1 MNNFIKFKV
10 VPDLPPALMP
20 LLTIASNL
28 WLTWNPDAIKLFIS
42 LDRDLW
48 EKNLHNPIRMLGE
61 ISQEKLDELAADDG
75 FVNKVQRVHEQLEQY
90 LHNLQSINHAR
101 EVSIAYFSAE
111 YGLSDTLPI
120 YSGGL
125 GILSGDHV
133 KAASDLNL
141 NFRGV
146 GLLYQLGYFQQYL
159 NMDGWQQDFYQVN
172 DFHNMQVQEVKGS
185 DGQAMEIEIDFPG
198 RKVAVKVWQIQVGR
212 VSIYMLD
219 SNLERNSEYDRRLT
233 GQLYGG
239 NPELRLQQEIIL
251 GIGGVKMLEQ
261 LGIGLTVVHMNEGH
275 SAFTPF
281 ERARVLM
288 KNGALNFQEAIEL
301 VRKSSVFTTHTNVPA
316 AHDVFTPELMKTYFT
331 AYVREFNISWHDFMA
346 FGRVN
351 PDNSQENFSMT
362 VAAVKNA
369 AFINGVSKLHAQV
382 SKDMLKNLWPGVPLE
397 HVSIQAITN
406 GIHIPSW
413 ISFEMNDLFER
424 YLGDKWREKQ
434 DYLDAWEKIQSI
446 PDTELWNVHEIRR
459 RRLISFARQRLQ
471 KQLIA
476 KGASNLLI
484 NESQEALNPVALT
497 IGFARRFAS
506 YKRAYLI
513 FKDKERLL
521 KILND
526 PERPVQLVFAGK
538 AHPQDQAGKELIK
551 NIITFMSQE
560 HLRNKIAFIEDY
572 DINVARYLVSGVDI
586 WLNTPL
592 RPFEACGTSGMKAAC
607 NGVLN
612 FSVLDGWWDEA
623 YDHKNGWAIGNRE
636 VYSDKQYQDEVES
649 KAIYSI
655 LEKDI
660 IPLFY
665 ERGLDGLPREWIRM
679 MKHSLLTIA
688 SRYNTHRMVKEYFY
702 KFYKN
707 AAENHAKLSADNF
720 SADRELVKWK
730 NRIRYE
736 FPELRIENVHADA
749 GRTYKSGEAFP
760 LQADIF
766 LGKIDPSEIRV
777 EAYYGNIIA
786 EDVLHNSALAV
797 LSEVSKLADNRFR
810 FSGVISCTRT
820 GNFGVK
826 LRVTPFHPL
835 MSDPYEM
842 GLVLWS

>member
-1 MNNFIKFKV
+1 MNNFMKFKV
-10 VPDLPPALMP
+10 VPDLPEALKP
-20 LLTIASNL
+20 LLAIAGNL
-28 WLTWNPDAIKLFIS
+28 WLTWNPEAIKLFIT
-42 LDRDLW
+42 LDNDLW
-48 EKNLHNPIRMLGE
+48 EKNQHNPIRMLGE
-61 ISQEKLDELAADDG
+61 VSQEKLDELAVDEG
-75 FVNKVQRVHEQLEQY
+75 FLSKVQQVHEQLEQY
-90 LHNLQSINHAR
+90 LHMLHSVNHSH

-141 NFRGV
+141 NFCGV

-159 NMDGWQQDFYQVN
+159 NMDGWQQDFYQIN
-172 DFHNMQVQEVKGS
+172 DFHNMQVQEVRS
-185 DGQAMEIEIDFPG
+185 ADDQALEIELDFPG
-198 RKVAVKVWQIQVGR
+198 RNVAVKVWQIKVGR

-219 SNLERNSEYDRRLT
+219 SNLEKNSEFDRRLT
-233 GQLYGG
+233 AQLYGG
-239 NPELRLQQEIIL
+239 NPETRLQQEIIL
-251 GIGGVKMLEQ
+251 GIGGVKMLQQ
-261 LGIGLTVVHMNEGH
+261 LGIPLKVVHMNEGH

-281 ERARVLM
+281 ERVRILM
-288 KNGALNFQEAIEL
+288 KSNGLNFQEAIEL
-301 VRKSSVFTTHTNVPA
+301 VRKSSVFTTHTNVQA
-316 AHDVFTPELMKTYFT
+316 AHDVFSPDLMKNYFVN
-331 AYVREFNISWHDFMA
+331 YIKDFNISWNDFMA
-346 FGRVN
+346 FGRVH
-351 PDNSQENFSMT
+351 PDNSQESFSMT

-382 SKDMLKNLWPGVPLE
+382 SRDMLKNLWPEVPLE

-424 YLGDKWREKQ
+424 YLGNKWREKQ
-434 DYLDAWEKIQSI
+434 DYLDSWEKIQNI
-446 PDTELWNVHEIRR
+446 PDPELWNVHEIRR
-459 RRLISFARQRLQ
+459 RRLITFVRQRLQ

-476 KGASNLLI
+476 KGASNLLV

-497 IGFARRFAS
+497 IGFARRFAT

-521 KILND
+521 KILNNT
-526 PERPVQLVFAGK
+526 ERPVQLVFAGK

-560 HLRNKIAFIEDY
+560 HLRKKIAFIEDY

-623 YDHKNGWAIGNRE
+623 YDFKNGWAIGSRE
-636 VYSDKQYQDEVES
+636 VYKDKQYQDEVES

-665 ERGLDGLPREWIRM
+665 ERGSDGLPREWIRM

-688 SRYNTHRMVKEYFY
+688 SRYNTNRMVKEYFY

-707 AAENHAKLSADNF
+707 AAENYAKLSADDF
-720 SADRELVKWK
+720 SADRELLKWK
-730 NRIRYE
+730 NRIRSE
-736 FPELRIENVHADA
+736 FPTLRIEKVQADTA
-749 GRTYKSGEAFP
+749 RTYKSGEDIP
-760 LQADIF
+760 LQAEVF
-766 LGKIDPSEIRV
+766 LGKINPGDIRV
-777 EAYYGNIIA
+777 EAYFGNIIG
-786 EDVLHNSALAV
+786 DDMLHDSALAV
-797 LSEVSKLADNRFR
+797 LGDVTKISDNRYR
-810 FSGVISCTRT
+810 FSGAISCKNT
-820 GNFGVK
+820 GNFGFK
-826 LRVTPFHPL
+826 LRITPFHPL
-835 MSDPYEM
+835 MVDPYEM

>member
-1 MNNFIKFKV
+1 MNKFITFKV
-10 VPDLPPALMP
+10 VPDLPIALKP

-42 LDRDLW
+42 LDNDLW
-48 EKNLHNPIRMLGE
+48 EKHQHNPIRMLGE
-61 ISQEKLDELAADDG
+61 ISQEKLDELAVDDG
-75 FVNKVQRVHEQLEQY
+75 FLSNLQRVHEQLEQY
-90 LHNLQSINHAR
+90 LHMLHSVNHAG

-172 DFHNMQVQEVKGS
+172 DFHNMQVQAVKKE
-185 DGQAMEIEIDFPG
+185 DGRALEIELDFPG

-212 VSIYMLD
+212 VSIYLLD

-251 GIGGVKMLEQ
+251 GIGGVKMLEE
-261 LGIGLTVVHMNEGH
+261 LGIQATVVHMNEGH

-288 KNGALNFQEAIEL
+288 KKSGLDFLEAIEL
-301 VRKSSVFTTHTNVPA
+301 VRKSSVFTTPTNVQA
-316 AHDVFTPELMKTYFT
+316 AHDVFTPELMKTYF
-331 AYVREFNISWHDFMA
+331 AAHVKEFNISWQEFLT
-346 FGRVN
+346 FGRVH

-369 AFINGVSKLHAQV
+369 AFVNGVSMLHAQV

-424 YLGDKWREKQ
+424 YLGNKWREKQ
-434 DYLDAWEKIQSI
+434 DYRDAWEKIQNI
-446 PDTELWNVHEIRR
+446 PDPELWNVHEIRR

-497 IGFARRFAS
+497 IGFARRFAT

-526 PERPVQLVFAGK
+526 TERPVQLVFAGK

-551 NIITFMSQE
+551 NIIAFMSQE
-560 HLRNKIAFIEDY
+560 HLRKKIAFIEDY

-623 YDHKNGWAIGNRE
+623 YDLKNGWAIGNRE
-636 VYSDKQYQDEVES
+636 TYNDKEYQDEVES

-665 ERGLDGLPREWIRM
+665 ERGSDGLPREWIRM
-679 MKHSLLTIA
+679 MKHSLLTI
-688 SRYNTHRMVKEYFY
+688 
-702 KFYKN
+702 
-707 AAENHAKLSADNF
+707 
-720 SADRELVKWK
+720 
-730 NRIRYE
+730 
-736 FPELRIENVHADA
+736 
-749 GRTYKSGEAFP
+749 
-760 LQADIF
+760 
-766 LGKIDPSEIRV
+766 
-777 EAYYGNIIA
+777 
-786 EDVLHNSALAV
+786 
-797 LSEVSKLADNRFR
+797 
-810 FSGVISCTRT
+810 
-820 GNFGVK
+820 
-826 LRVTPFHPL
+826 
-835 MSDPYEM
+835 
-842 GLVLWS
+842 